1 MLMAVKRIPIEEFLT
16 LAKSHLL
23 LDVRSPGE
31 FLQAHIPGAHSLP
44 LFSDEERKVVGT
56 AYKQQSKQVAIKI
69 GLKYFGVKMVE
80 MVETVE
86 DLFKDFITKSSST
99 PDSFSRLNLN
109 QNPSTKSNS
118 DHHQEPNTKSS
129 SDQNQE
135 HNKKSS
141 SNQSLRHITKS
152 SSDQNQEHNKK
163 SSSDQNQGHNKKSNS
178 ESHRGAYFAPGTV
191 LVHCW
196 RGGMRSAGVA
206 WLLDLYG
213 YQVYTLQGGY
223 KAYRGWVLEQFE
235 KEYPIQ
241 ILGGYTGSGKT
252 EILKAMAQQSASI
265 IDLEGLAGHKGSAF
279 GNMGLPVQPSQEHFE
294 NKLAEALAY
303 TSTTSDMAN
312 STQKCIWMEDE
323 SQRIGTVIIPSVLY
337 QKMREKKV
345 FFIDIPF
352 ESRLD
357 YICKHYGKFPKDQ
370 LVNAIIR
377 IKKKLGGLET
387 KTAINSLVEDDVR
400 ESFRV
405 LLQYYDKSY
414 SKGLERNRQNLTLLV
429 NRIEATVV
437 DDQANASLLMVQE

>member
-1 MLMAVKRIPIEEFLT
+1 MAAKRVGLAEFLT
-16 LAKSHLL
+16 LAKTHPV

-31 FLQAHIPGAHSLP
+31 YLHAHIPGAQSFP

-56 AYKQQSKQVAIKI
+56 AYKQESKQVAIKI
-69 GLKYFGVKMVE
+69 GLNYFGVKMVE
-80 MVETVE
+80 MVERVE
-86 DLFKDFITKSSST
+86 ALFKELSLTKSGSNKSSSKEIN
-99 PDSFSRLNLN
+99 PDSKTNN
-109 QNPSTKSNS
+109 QTS
-118 DHHQEPNTKSS
+118 PNTESS
-129 SDQNQE
+129 FTS
-135 HNKKSS
+135 K
-141 SNQSLRHITKS
+141 I
-152 SSDQNQEHNKK
+152 
-163 SSSDQNQGHNKKSNS
+163 
-178 ESHRGAYFAPGTV
+178 V

-252 EILKAMAQQSASI
+252 EVLKALAIKSECV
-265 IDLEGLAGHKGSAF
+265 IDLEGLAGHKGSTF
-279 GNMGLPVQPSQEHFE
+279 GNMGLPTQPSQEMFE
-294 NKLAEALAY
+294 NKLAQGLANECSLA
-303 TSTTSDMAN
+303 THTETPSN
-312 STQKCIWMEDE
+312 SNTIFETNPHEGITKSSSESIATITNPPPNCIWMEDE
-323 SQRIGTVIIPSVLY
+323 SQRIGTVIIPTVLY

-345 FFIDIPF
+345 FFLDIPF

-357 YICKHYGKFPKDQ
+357 YICIHYGKFPKDQ
-370 LVNAIIR
+370 LINAIIR

-405 LLQYYDKSY
+405 LLQYYDKLY
-414 SKGLERNRQNLTLLV
+414 NKGLERNRENLSSIVT
-429 NRIEATVV
+429 RIEAPLV
-437 DDQANASLLMVQE
+437 DDQANAALLLAQQ